1 MNSINENL
9 KNVYA
14 EIWEILKYL
23 NIEDVMKIPEKALK
37 KIRENKN
44 DNWSF
49 KYNIDF
55 CLDEQNIMDDTKNYF
70 ALLYYNYC
78 CTDEEKKDTLKKWMN
93 NG

>member
-37 KIRENKN
+37 SFN
-44 DNWSF
+44 DAFWPSF
-49 KYNIDF
+49 WIVSF
-55 CLDEQNIMDDTKNYF
+55 CVPVD
-70 ALLYYNYC
+70 
-78 CTDEEKKDTLKKWMN
+78 
-93 NG
+93 